1 MGTFQGSGYQFCK
14 KWMWEFFGEVVT
26 YFVKMVEKGANLVK
40 KNGYK
45 MVPISP
51 TFRKKL
57 L

>member
-1 MGTFQGSGYQFCK
+1 
-14 KWMWEFFGEVVT
+14 MWEFFGEVVT